1 MFKTQKGAVLDSS
14 FYLTKSH
21 LNNKL
26 FSLFSGIGLFSHYLS
41 LLQHKPPL
49 RRVQVTAQMWRQKSD
64 RKKSPQSCELRV
76 GLLDVLCRRKK
87 NTICLA
93 SPYGQECRFY
103 AKTKA
108 VQLRCQWTGTTCQRL
123 QPSILEGQGLACS
136 AGGSA
141 PLIIAARGTW
151 TSASATGA
159 TARQMVGSGG
169 ASSSKHKV
177 QRGCWLKQG
186 QICYVPFLTAVSC

>member
-87 NTICLA
+87 TQFA
-93 SPYGQECRFY
+93 SLLHTVRNVDFTL
-103 AKTKA
+103 KLK
-108 VQLRCQWTGTTCQRL
+108 L
-123 QPSILEGQGLACS
+123 
-136 AGGSA
+136 
-141 PLIIAARGTW
+141 
-151 TSASATGA
+151 
-159 TARQMVGSGG
+159 
-169 ASSSKHKV
+169 SS
-177 QRGCWLKQG
+177 
-186 QICYVPFLTAVSC
+186 